1 MKSFAVVFTYQKG
14 DDTSVYL
21 FDTEEEAVRFASDN
35 LTVMFNDRSDGR
47 KACAIHQNDNMWRS
61 KLEIAYEDRT
71 EFVDVRIGRVYE

>member
-47 KACAIHQNDNMWRS
+47 KA
-61 KLEIAYEDRT
+61 
-71 EFVDVRIGRVYE
+71 